1 MNCGVGRREFVL
13 DIMLA
18 FCEHG
23 DLNVISSTTIKR
35 YAALHADAAE
45 ELFLVE
51 QGSQPRRLAERSRGS
66 PALSGCRPVQVAV
79 DFQYASQLL
88 STDCESGLSCEV
100 AHDQRIP
107 QPQRIR
113 TWRMETVG
121 TLVLDNKKYARVLAK
136 LLPRIITSN
145 QEHARLLAE
154 VENLMDK
161 GEHRTAEEDAALE
174 LMVRLI
180 QNYEEEHHPLPN
192 PSPEEMLVYLM
203 ERRGLRQ
210 ADLLPIFKSRGYISD
225 VINGKRAISKVHAR
239 QLAGFFKVSADLFI

>member
-1 MNCGVGRREFVL
+1 M
-13 DIMLA
+13 
-18 FCEHG
+18 
-23 DLNVISSTTIKR
+23 
-35 YAALHADAAE
+35 
-45 ELFLVE
+45 
-51 QGSQPRRLAERSRGS
+51 
-66 PALSGCRPVQVAV
+66 
-79 DFQYASQLL
+79 
-88 STDCESGLSCEV
+88 
-100 AHDQRIP
+100 
-107 QPQRIR
+107 
-113 TWRMETVG
+113 G

-203 ERRGLRQ
+203 ERRGLKQ
-210 ADLLPIFKSRGYISD
+210 ADLLPIFKSRGYISY
-225 VINGKRAISKVHAR
+225 VINGKRAISKALAR
-239 QLAGFFKVSADLFI
+239 QVAGFFKVSADLFI